1 MTELSRSF
9 VVAFALVGAA
19 APQQSPSAPKRPEQ
33 AAEISGVVAS
43 DDQGARPVRDAL
55 VMIAGTDVGL
65 IRVTATD
72 SSGRYRFAAL
82 PAGKFLLAAGKPAYI
97 SALYGAH
104 RAGRPGTVVSVTQ
117 GQRLT
122 GVGLALLRGGVISGR
137 VIDDAG
143 QPVAGARVRVMQR
156 RLVAGNVALSGDVGE
171 PQGAA
176 SDDRGMYRIFDL
188 PPGSY
193 CVGVQPRNIAGGAD
207 IRSLAGFA
215 PVYFP
220 GTTNPAEAKTIVVGA
235 GDERAG
241 IDITAKL
248 LPLERIDGSIAGAP
262 PSPAPNIQITLR
274 PRAAGAVGAPLGQ
287 LQTRPGPA
295 GRFTFGGVAPGEYT
309 LFARTLPP
317 PTPPGA
323 RPPADGPPPR
333 PPIWWAATNVTVEP
347 GRDAQVSMTMQA
359 PLSIAGR
366 VMFDGTAR
374 KADVTIR
381 LGLRAMPGSVVP
393 EVPQPVVIDANGTFK
408 FENVAPGRYWL
419 YPIVPAGDNVTQI
432 QDWAGRSALVNDRD
446 VFDEPLELTSSPVT
460 GIVVTLTDEPQ
471 EIVGTVKDA
480 TGRAR
485 RDVTVV
491 AFSADKRY
499 WFPQSR
505 RIAIRQSDSEGTVVF
520 GMAAGFP
527 PGDYYV
533 AAAPDLAPGEQFDS
547 SVLESLLPN
556 AQKVS
561 VGRGDSRT
569 VQLRIR

>member
-1 MTELSRSF
+1 VTDFPRWI
-9 VVAFALVGAA
+9 VIVFALGGIV
-19 APQQSPSAPKRPEQ
+19 APQAPLPAKRAEPS
-33 AAEISGVVAS
+33 AEISGVVAA
-43 DDQGARPVRDAL
+43 DDKGAKPVRDAL

-72 SSGRYRFAAL
+72 GSGHYRFTDL

-104 RAGRPGTVVSVTQ
+104 RVGRPGTVVSVTK

-122 GVGLALLRGGVISGR
+122 NVGLALLRGGVITGR
-137 VIDDAG
+137 VMDDAG

-156 RLVAGNVALSGDVGE
+156 RLVAGDVALSGDVGE
-171 PQGAA
+171 PQGAT
-176 SDDRGMYRIFDL
+176 SDDRGTYRIFDL

-207 IRSLAGFA
+207 VRSLAGFR
-215 PVYFP
+215 PLYFP
-220 GTTNPAEAKTIVVGA
+220 GTTNPAEAKAIIVGA
-235 GDERAG
+235 GDERTG

-248 LPLERIDGSIAGAP
+248 LPLERIDGAIDGAP
-262 PSPAPNIQITLR
+262 PALAPNIQITLR

-295 GRFTFGGVAPGEYT
+295 GRFTFAGVAPGEYT

-317 PTPPGA
+317 PIPPGT

-333 PPIWWAATNVTVEP
+333 PPIWWASTTVTVEP
-347 GRDAQVSMTMQA
+347 GRDAQTSITMRP

-366 VMFDGTAR
+366 VEFDGTAR
-374 KADVTIR
+374 KPDVTIR
-381 LGLRAMPGSVVP
+381 LGLRAMPGSVVA
-393 EVPQPVVIDANGTFK
+393 EVPEPVVIDANGTFT
-408 FENVAPGRYWL
+408 FQNIAPGKYWL
-419 YPIVPAGDNVTQI
+419 YPLVPAGDNVTQI
-432 QDWAGRSALVNDRD
+432 QDWAGRTALVNGHD

-460 GIVVTLTDEPQ
+460 GVVVSLTDEPQ
-471 EIVGTVKDA
+471 EILGSVKDA
-480 TGRAR
+480 TGRPR

-491 AFSADKRY
+491 AFSADQRF

-505 RIAIRQSDSEGTVVF
+505 RIAIRQSDSEGHVVF

-533 AAAPDLAPGEQFDS
+533 AVATDLAQGEQFDS
-547 SVLESLLPN
+547 SLLESLIPT

-561 VGRGDSRT
+561 VGVGDSKR
-569 VQLRIR
+569 VELRIK